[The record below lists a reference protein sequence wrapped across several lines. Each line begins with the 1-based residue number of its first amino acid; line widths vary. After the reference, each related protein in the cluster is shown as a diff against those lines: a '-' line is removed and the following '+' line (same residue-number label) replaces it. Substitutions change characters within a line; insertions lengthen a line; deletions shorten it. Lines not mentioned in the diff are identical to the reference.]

1 MINLDQDQMKVRIK
15 KPDTYESA
23 YALHEGREL
32 TLNAF
37 KSEIFPLKSSQ
48 GKGLKILTP
57 KQMLQRLSIA
67 LAQVKVGNTSENVL
81 NEIRQIICSVY
92 QEKEITNKVHNN
104 IMNSIMV
111 EHKNEYY
118 IYEFQ
123 K

>member
-23 YALHEGREL
+23 YALHESREL

-111 EHKNEYY
+111 
-118 IYEFQ
+118 
-123 K
+123 